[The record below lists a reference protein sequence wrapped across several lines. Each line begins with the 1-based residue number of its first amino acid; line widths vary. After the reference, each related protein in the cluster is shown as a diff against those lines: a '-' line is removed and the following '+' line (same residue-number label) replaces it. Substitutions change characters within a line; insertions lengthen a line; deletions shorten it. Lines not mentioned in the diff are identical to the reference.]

1 MRERVAIVTGAGAG
15 IPRQIAERLA
25 SDGARLVVSDVDP
38 RRAHALAARL
48 GGAEARTLVVRADAT
63 TTAGIETLFEMT
75 ARVFGRLD
83 AVVHSVGRAPSS
95 VRFLDMDEVEWDAAV
110 RRPLASVYLC
120 CQRAAK
126 LMQDGGAGGCIVIM
140 NPFGAMAPLGALAA
154 HGALNGAVEAFTRSM
169 AQDLQPF
176 GIRANF
182 VLATPAQARSAGA
195 DYTISR
201 SPGSGASP
209 CPESPDLAD
218 AVSAVAFLVSDRA
231 AQVTGQ
237 TLHVGRGRLS

>member
-1 MRERVAIVTGAGAG
+1 MREKVAIVTGVGAG
-15 IPRQIAERLA
+15 IPREIAERLS
-25 SDGARLVVSDVDP
+25 SDGARLVVSDVDA
-38 RRAHALAARL
+38 RRAQALAARL
-48 GGAEARTLVVRADAT
+48 GAAEARTLVVPADAT
-63 TTAGIETLFEMT
+63 TTAGIETIFEVT
-75 ARVFGRLD
+75 ARAFGRLD
-83 AVVHSVGRAPSS
+83 AVVHSVGRGPSS
-95 VRFLDMDEVEWDAAV
+95 VRFLDESEWDAAV

-126 LMQDGGAGGCIVIM
+126 LMQQREAGGCIVIM

-176 GIRANF
+176 GIRANS
-182 VLATPAQARSAGA
+182 VLATPARARSAGA
-195 DYTISR
+195 DCTISR
-201 SPGSGASP
+201 PGGSGASP
-209 CPESPDLAD
+209 CPESPHLAD